1 MATRLRKTFTE
12 KKPDQAAVYLQTA
25 FDPYLSFLCPSRI
38 ICQQG
43 LSSGS
48 LNCDRFF
55 WPPAIFI
62 PGWLVPLSVSFPE
75 KTWKI
80 IS

>member
-48 LNCDRFF
+48 LNGDRFF
-55 WPPAIFI
+55 
-62 PGWLVPLSVSFPE
+62 
-75 KTWKI
+75 
-80 IS
+80 